1 MTKRVAVVTGANRG
15 IGFAASRLLAQ
26 NGFHVVLTSRSVQN
40 GKAACLKLE
49 EEGLDVSYIH
59 LDVTDEFLIKQWK
72 EKLEKGYGRCDV
84 LVNNAGI
91 MLDHHGPGVLKISS
105 EIIEKTLRT
114 NTLAPLHLA
123 QAAIPLMKKHHY
135 GRIVNVSSGLGQL
148 TDMGN
153 NWTAYRISKTA
164 LNAVTRILSAELQ
177 GTNVLVNSMCPGWV
191 RTDMGGPNAERSPE
205 QGADSI
211 LWLATLPDNGPNGG
225 FFRDR
230 APIPW

>member
-1 MTKRVAVVTGANRG
+1 MNKKIAVVTGANRG

-26 NGFHVVLTSRSVQN
+26 NGFHVVVTSRSVQK

-49 EEGLDVSYIH
+49 EEGLDVSYCH
-59 LDVTDEFLIKQWK
+59 LDVTDEIHIKELK

-91 MLDHHGPGVLKISS
+91 MLDKDGPGILKAHA
-105 EIIEKTLRT
+105 ETIEQTLRT
-114 NTLAPLHLA
+114 NTLAPLRLA
-123 QAAIPLMKKHHY
+123 QAVIPLMKKHHY
-135 GRIVNVSSGLGQL
+135 GRIINVSSGLGQL
-148 TDMGN
+148 TDMGTG
-153 NWTAYRISKTA
+153 WTAYRVSKTA
-164 LNAVTRILSAELQ
+164 LSAVTRMLAAELQ
-177 GTNVLVNSMCPGWV
+177 GTNILVNSMCPGWV

-205 QGADSI
+205 QGADTI
-211 LWLATLPDNGPNGG
+211 LWLATLPDHSSTGG